1 MHVTL
6 VEINV
11 KPDRIDDFLR
21 VFGANREG
29 TIAEPGC
36 RRFDVLQDPAEPTR
50 FTIYEAFIDEAA
62 VKFHKTTPHYLK
74 VKAELED
81 IMTGP
86 RSHKVFV
93 GVMPRD

>member
-21 VFGANREG
+21 VFTANHEG

-36 RRFDVLQDPAEPTR
+36 VGQPHPTWIR
-50 FTIYEAFIDEAA
+50 CRACR
-62 VKFHKTTPHYLK
+62 L
-74 VKAELED
+74 
-81 IMTGP
+81 
-86 RSHKVFV
+86 SC
-93 GVMPRD
+93 

>member
-21 VFGANREG
+21 VFTANHEG

-36 RRFDVLQDPAEPTR
+36 RRFDVLQDPDDPTS
-50 FTIYEAFIDEAA
+50 FTIYEAFVDAAA
-62 VKFHKTTPHYLK
+62 VKAHKTTPHYLK

-86 RSHKVFV
+86 RSHKVLV
-93 GVMPRD
+93 GLLPRD

>member
-6 VEINV
+6 VEITV
-11 KPDRIDDFLR
+11 KPDRVEEFLR
-21 VFGANREG
+21 VFSANREG
-29 TIAEPGC
+29 TIKEPGC
-36 RRFDVLQDPAEPTR
+36 RRFDVLQDPADPTR
-50 FTIYEAFIDEAA
+50 FTIYEAFVDEAA

-86 RSHKVFV
+86 RSHKAFV
-93 GVMPRD
+93 GIMPAE

>member
-21 VFGANREG
+21 VFTANHEG

-36 RRFDVLQDPAEPTR
+36 RRFDVLQVLTR
-50 FTIYEAFIDEAA
+50 
-62 VKFHKTTPHYLK
+62 
-74 VKAELED
+74 
-81 IMTGP
+81 
-86 RSHKVFV
+86 
-93 GVMPRD
+93 